1 MNTAQL
7 EAKAQYI
14 QDVQR
19 FIKVDEDKHG
29 RIICP
34 VPSSS
39 NPEGLEDGAWH
50 TVTVDD
56 QTTIPHAYHCTCESF
71 QYNPTRSCRHQE
83 AVAVFY
89 ARIYKHNT
97 PENTQEY
104 IAKQAEKA
112 GKSKSNWDTTAALN
126 GTRAFNM
133 YR

>member
-1 MNTAQL
+1 MNATQL

-50 TVTVDD
+50 TVLVDD
-56 QTTIPHAYHCTCESF
+56 KTTIPHGYHCSCEAF
-71 QYNPTRSCRHQE
+71 QYNTTTACRHIM
-83 AVAVFY
+83 AVCAYY
-89 ARIYKHNT
+89 ARLYKHNT
-97 PENTQEY
+97 PENTKAY
-104 IAKQAEKA
+104 RAKQAAKA

-126 GTRAFNM
+126 GSRAFNM